1 MSKYVK
7 PAPTSTAMKDALTL
21 ALKKHNETHG
31 YKMLN
36 KKDSKDNKEVVND

>member
-1 MSKYVK
+1 MSNKK
-7 PAPTSTAMKDALTL
+7 PVEKFSAMKDALTL